1 MTGEGG
7 FRRKPNV
14 AQFVRRLK
22 EMGIFDQVVRL
33 IRPRRGVTVEDL
45 ISRDRHKNVSA
56 ARHEIIYWIRTKL
69 DWSYPEIGKLF
80 ERDHTSIMSAYRKVL
95 AENPHF
101 GASENPDPGTDPYDA
116 SEWLIR

>member
-1 MTGEGG
+1 
-7 FRRKPNV
+7 
-14 AQFVRRLK
+14 
-22 EMGIFDQVVRL
+22 MGVYDQVVRL

-45 ISRDRHKNVSA
+45 VSRDRHKNVSA

-95 AENPHF
+95 AQNPHF
-101 GASENPDPGTDPYDA
+101 GASENPDSRMDPYDT